1 MYAFVK
7 QNTDPILIETIED
20 EHEAS
25 RDFQPSFWWNNHRYY
40 IDDFIRCHNNPWVS
54 LGSEFPDHIYGYESD
69 CYVSPLFIELIADSA
84 VNIYLGI
91 EPD

>member
-1 MYAFVK
+1 MCAFVK

-40 IDDFIRCHNNPWVS
+40 LDDFCT
-54 LGSEFPDHIYGYESD
+54 
-69 CYVSPLFIELIADSA
+69 
-84 VNIYLGI
+84 
-91 EPD
+91 